1 VPEVRGE
8 DERITYCG
16 LTKLRGGNM
25 KCNYC
30 GEDILGF
37 LVLLCLPKDR
47 SNWLSVNTSELIL
60 RECCY
65 HFLIGGPQTT
75 NTSSKRIFIPKIN
88 IFNSDAVIEL
98 IKESREAVLK

>member
-1 VPEVRGE
+1 
-8 DERITYCG
+8 
-16 LTKLRGGNM
+16 M